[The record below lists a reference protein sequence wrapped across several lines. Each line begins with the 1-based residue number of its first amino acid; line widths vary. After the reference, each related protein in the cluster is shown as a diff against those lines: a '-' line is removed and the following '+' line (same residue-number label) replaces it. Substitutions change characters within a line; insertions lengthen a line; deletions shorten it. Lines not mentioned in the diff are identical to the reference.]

1 MRRIDCFV
9 MKGEVLEPNTVW
21 RGNPAKLY
29 GIVTP
34 IDARAMEIGHAP

>member
-1 MRRIDCFV
+1 

-29 GIVTP
+29 GVVTP
-34 IDARAMEIGHAP
+34 IDARAMKIGHAP